1 MNDLTITNIRYE
13 DLKKF
18 PNHFDVQY
26 VNAYFVV
33 EDSNEDDYPLE
44 INKSYRS
51 DFFCLI
57 IVRNG
62 MVKYT
67 VNDTQYAILKGGI
80 LFCNNTDT
88 FSINEVTADYEAKYM
103 YFTEELFVEA
113 KMNFKSIHIL
123 QELKGLF
130 NYPILKEHGLLE
142 KFSFYVNQLEA
153 LNRADKK
160 NVYAGDMIMHY
171 VSLMMYEMELFINK
185 SQVSRTPTTREE
197 EIVTS
202 FFILVGENY
211 KANHNVQFYA
221 DKLFITRKYLSKV
234 TNKLLFRTP
243 REVISYALM
252 IEAKV
257 LLRNSNLSITDIVNE
272 LNFTDQAIFSKFFK
286 KHAGVSPTQFRQRA
300 FDN

>member
-1 MNDLTITNIRYE
+1 MKDLNVTYLKFE
-13 DLKKF
+13 ELKKF
-18 PNHFDVQY
+18 PIHLGIKY
-26 VNAYFVV
+26 VNTHFVV
-33 EDSNEDDYPLE
+33 EDSNDDEYPLE
-44 INKSYRS
+44 INKSYKS
-51 DFFCLI
+51 DFYCLI

-88 FSINEVTADYEAKYM
+88 FAINEVTGDYEAKYM
-103 YFTEELFVEA
+103 YFTEELFIQA

-130 NYPILKEHGLLE
+130 NYPILKEHGLLD
-142 KFSFYVNQLEA
+142 KFIFYVNQLEE
-153 LNRADKK
+153 LNKADKG

-171 VSLMMYEMELFINK
+171 VSLMMFEIEVFMNK
-185 SQVSRTPTTREE
+185 AQVSRAPSTREE

-211 KANHNVQFYA
+211 KENHNVQFYA

-243 REVISYALM
+243 REVISFALM
-252 IEAKV
+252 VEAKV
-257 LLRNSNLSITDIVNE
+257 LLRKSNLSITDIVNE

-286 KHAGVSPTQFRQRA
+286 KHAGVSPTQFRQRS